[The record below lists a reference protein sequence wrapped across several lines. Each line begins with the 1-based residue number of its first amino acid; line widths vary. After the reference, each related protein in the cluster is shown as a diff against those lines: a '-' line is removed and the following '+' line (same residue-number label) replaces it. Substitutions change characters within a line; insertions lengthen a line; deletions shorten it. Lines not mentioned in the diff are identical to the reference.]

1 MSLDELLAL
10 YEYFGYTGVF
20 AISFVIGILF
30 FLPIPYFPVPLI
42 ASLNENLN
50 PHLISFSGCMGA
62 VSSKM
67 IIFYLSYSGRNFI
80 ANKSKGK
87 IMSLQVFLSKYGWIG
102 AFIAA
107 ATPISG
113 NLIYITLG
121 LSKYRPWKFATA
133 LFAGELL
140 YNEVIVWAG
149 IFIGR
154 PAIERIISYAIETAS
169 LQTIIL
175 WVLFSFASIVIAL
188 YLLIRV
194 DWNKTIGKW
203 FPWTTSTA
211 LNDGDDKSK
220 KEDTQ
225 DTHRES

>member
-1 MSLDELLAL
+1 MVLEELLAL
-10 YEYFGYTGVF
+10 YDYFGYTGVF
-20 AISFVIGILF
+20 VISFIIGILF

-50 PHLISFSGCMGA
+50 PHIISFSGCLGA

-80 ANKSKGK
+80 ANKSRGK
-87 IMSLQVFLSKYGWIG
+87 MVSLQVFLNKYGWIG
-102 AFIAA
+102 AFFAA

-121 LSKYRPWKFATA
+121 LSKYKPWKFATA

-154 PAIERIISYAIETAS
+154 PSIERIISHAIETTS
-169 LQTIIL
+169 LQTTIF
-175 WVLFSFASIVIAL
+175 WVIFSLATIMVAI

-194 DWNKTIGKW
+194 DWVKTIGKW
-203 FPWTTSTA
+203 FPWTTGNA
-211 LNDGDDKSK
+211 LNDSGDNNK
-220 KEDTQ
+220 KAGHT
-225 DTHRES
+225 R

>member
-1 MSLDELLAL
+1 VILEELLSL

-20 AISFVIGILF
+20 VISFLIGILF

-50 PHLISFSGCMGA
+50 PHLISISGCMGA

-67 IIFYLSYSGRNFI
+67 IIFYLSYSGRNFV

-87 IMSLQVFLSKYGWIG
+87 IMSLQIFLNKYGWIG
-102 AFIAA
+102 AFFAA
-107 ATPISG
+107 ATPITG

-140 YNEVIVWAG
+140 YNEVVDWAG

-154 PAIERIISYAIETAS
+154 PSIERIISHAIETTS
-169 LQTIIL
+169 LQTAIL
-175 WVLFSFASIVIAL
+175 WVIFSFATIVIVL
-188 YLLIRV
+188 FLLIRV
-194 DWNKTIGKW
+194 DWGKIIGKW
-203 FPWTTSTA
+203 FPRTTGNA
-211 LNDGDDKSK
+211 LKDSGDNNK
-220 KEDTQ
+220 KAGKTG
-225 DTHRES
+225 